1 MFNEREILSDIIIL
15 YSFIP
20 FCKSKNIYT
29 DSLINRLKTEQLPVA
44 EKLKVYEL
52 VIEKYR
58 SEQQY
63 DKASD
68 YNRQYLKLAR
78 TSDNLLAITKAH
90 VFQGIIM
97 CNLEKYDQVQPSYR
111 FRFYKCLQNQ

>member
-1 MFNEREILSDIIIL
+1 MKGKFYLILLFCIL
-15 YSFIP
+15 LFHSV
-20 FCKSKNIYT
+20 KAKNIYT

-97 CNLEKYDQVQPSYR
+97 CNLENTIRYS
-111 FRFYKCLQNQ
+111 LI